1 MPAIIVV
8 IVTMQIFSLD
18 YSVPTKQ
25 LRRCGCAVQAPERFA
40 KLTWSNP
47 GSEFPHLKV
56 RTLFYDIALQDAIY
70 DLIVDFVKY

>member
-1 MPAIIVV
+1 M
-8 IVTMQIFSLD
+8 MQIFSLD
-18 YSVPTKQ
+18 YSVPAKQ

-56 RTLFYDIALQDAIY
+56 RTSFLYSAF
-70 DLIVDFVKY
+70 